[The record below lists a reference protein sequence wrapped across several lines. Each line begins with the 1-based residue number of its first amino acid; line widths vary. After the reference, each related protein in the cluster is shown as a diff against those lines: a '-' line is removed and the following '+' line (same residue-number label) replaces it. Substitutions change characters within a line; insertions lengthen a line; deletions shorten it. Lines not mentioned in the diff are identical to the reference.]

1 MPRTGK
7 IDQGFVPAVNGEVDA
22 IAPGPGNNVYVAGKF
37 TTVNG
42 ASTRVDLLDATTGQR
57 VPGWT
62 PPVLNGITQT
72 LTTVGG
78 NLYIGGAFTTAK
90 TGSADDD
97 PQAVWSRSNGTTGAV
112 IKTMTVQLTGRHGTG
127 SRQGPLGPKKL
138 AVSPDGTQM
147 VVIGNFTD
155 AADSTTAP
163 LQHNDQVVRLNLT
176 QPHDGRRCK
185 ATGRRRSTPR
195 NAPTVPSTPT
205 SATCSSPPTAATS
218 SSWRPAAAPSTPT
231 STAAGRCATPRRGGR
246 PSDTGS
252 DVAPDLGGLHRQRHV
267 LVGGSDRHRH
277 LRRWS
282 SALGQQ
288 HNGQRQRRRGCRAAA
303 GHRSPWT
310 PSTGCRWRGTR
321 AATRA
326 VPGPTPSTPRRP
338 GSGSAATRTSSA
350 TTSTS
355 T

>member
-1 MPRTGK
+1 MRKKHGLVGLCALGLFSGLLGMGSAAHADPPVAQNTIVSAVPQTNTPDVQNGVVYAISSVGNKMFLGGSFTSIGEHGSVNVVTRNYIAAFDASTGK

-90 TGSADDD
+90 TGSVSTTHRGLVEVDG
-97 PQAVWSRSNGTTGAV
+97 STGAV

-155 AADSTTAP
+155 A
-163 LQHNDQVVRLNLT
+163 
-176 QPHDGRRCK
+176 
-185 ATGRRRSTPR
+185 
-195 NAPTVPSTPT
+195 
-205 SATCSSPPTAATS
+205 
-218 SSWRPAAAPSTPT
+218 
-231 STAAGRCATPRRGGR
+231 
-246 PSDTGS
+246 
-252 DVAPDLGGLHRQRHV
+252 RH
-267 LVGGSDRHRH
+267 
-277 LRRWS
+277 
-282 SALGQQ
+282 
-288 HNGQRQRRRGCRAAA
+288 
-303 GHRSPWT
+303 
-310 PSTGCRWRGTR
+310 
-321 AATRA
+321 
-326 VPGPTPSTPRRP
+326 
-338 GSGSAATRTSSA
+338 
-350 TTSTS
+350 
-355 T
+355 